1 MSLFSKT
8 SKNLFLKTINEVQ
21 HDNSMS
27 PREVWGSD
35 SDLNFLMMKLL
46 LLLLVELLL
55 VVLHH
60 LVVHLLHLVLRE
72 RRRRGEEVADRVL
85 LRLCPQGGDTIAP
98 EIDEIMLNFVVVPP

>member
-1 MSLFSKT
+1 
-8 SKNLFLKTINEVQ
+8 
-21 HDNSMS
+21 
-27 PREVWGSD
+27 
-35 SDLNFLMMKLL
+35 MMKLL
-46 LLLLVELLL
+46 LLLLLVQLLL

-98 EIDEIMLNFVVVPP
+98 EISEIMLNYVVGTN

>member
-1 MSLFSKT
+1 
-8 SKNLFLKTINEVQ
+8 
-21 HDNSMS
+21 
-27 PREVWGSD
+27 
-35 SDLNFLMMKLL
+35 MMKLLL

-85 LRLCPQGGDTIAP
+85 LRLCPQGGDTVAP
-98 EIDEIMLNFVVVPP
+98 EIEQIIPYFVECTVGGTTRVGYGMYISSILFKFF